1 MKLLLHVDV
10 PKLGYL
16 GDVVEVS
23 EGYARNFLL
32 PQRMAVMPTET
43 NLKAIEEER
52 ARQAEIRR
60 LAQEALQSA
69 AQRIDGKEITLE
81 VLANEQ
87 GHMFGSVTEEDVA
100 KALRDQGGEVQS
112 RDVVM
117 PSHIREL
124 GDHTVK
130 LHFGEGIDAGVTVHV
145 IRPEDR
151 QSESEQESEP
161 SVESVE

>member
-10 PKLGYL
+10 PQVGYL

-23 EGYARNFLL
+23 EGYARNYLL
-32 PQRMAVMPTET
+32 PQRMAVTPTQA
-43 NLKAIEEER
+43 NMKAIEEER
-52 ARQAEIRR
+52 AQQAEVRR
-60 LAQEALQSA
+60 LAHEALKNV
-69 AQRIDGKEITLE
+69 AQRVEGKEITLE
-81 VLANEQ
+81 VLANAQ
-87 GHMFGSVTEEDVA
+87 GHMFGSVSEEDVA
-100 KALRDQGGEVQS
+100 KALRDQGGEVQP

-130 LHFGEGIDAGVTVHV
+130 LHFGEGIDAAVLVHV
-145 IRPEDR
+145 IRPEDH

-161 SVESVE
+161 SDESVE